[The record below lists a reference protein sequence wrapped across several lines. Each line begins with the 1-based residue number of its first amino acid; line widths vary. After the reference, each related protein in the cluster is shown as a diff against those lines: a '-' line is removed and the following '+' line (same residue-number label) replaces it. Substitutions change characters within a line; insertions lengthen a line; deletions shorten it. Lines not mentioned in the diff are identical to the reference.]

1 MLLFWL
7 SEICLLPDLL
17 ELTFTL
23 IIELLVLSKRTFGSI
38 PNRLVLNLVFC
49 LSHETEDLG
58 SESRT
63 IAIEGRAMG
72 I

>member
-63 IAIEGRAMG
+63 VTI
-72 I
+72 

>member
-7 SEICLLPDLL
+7 SEICLLTDLL

-38 PNRLVLNLVFC
+38 PNRLVLNLVLC
-49 LSHETEDLG
+49 LSHEAEDLG

-63 IAIEGRAMG
+63 VTI
-72 I
+72 

>member
-17 ELTFTL
+17 ELSFTL

-49 LSHETEDLG
+49 LSHEAEDLG

-63 IAIEGRAMG
+63 VTI
-72 I
+72 

>member
-1 MLLFWL
+1 MLLFLL
-7 SEICLLPDLL
+7 SEICLLTDLL
-17 ELTFTL
+17 ELSFTL

-38 PNRLVLNLVFC
+38 PNRLVLDLVFC

-58 SESRT
+58 GEPRT